1 MIKSAKKIPQPAVL
15 KSWATRIRT
24 LKCWSQSPVPYHLA
38 IAHHSQVIIITEAK
52 KNASTF
58 FKNIKKIK
66 YLTNL

>member
-1 MIKSAKKIPQPAVL
+1 
-15 KSWATRIRT
+15 
-24 LKCWSQSPVPYHLA
+24 LA